1 MTVVYKHR
9 YNSFFKVEDGVKTRI
24 SEQEWLSG
32 MGLLGDDDASR
43 QGDLWEETRET
54 GEEETRQEE
63 ANEKVIVD
71 SEIRAKLKAATIKKL
86 ETGNYDYEDL
96 THEEWNSLD
105 LPVAD

>member
-24 SEQEWLSG
+24 FEQEWLSG

-43 QGDLWEETRET
+43 KGDLWEETRET

>member
-1 MTVVYKHR
+1 MTVLYKHR
-9 YNSFFKVEDGVKTRI
+9 YNSYFKVEDGVKTRI

-43 QGDLWEETRET
+43 QGDLWEEKRET
-54 GEEETRQEE
+54 GEEEARQEE
-63 ANEKVIVD
+63 ADEKVR

-86 ETGNYDYEDL
+86 ETGNYDYGDL
-96 THEEWNSLD
+96 TYEEWNSLD